1 MELYLACKQRQLH
14 GPVNHRGFRETG
26 PWPSCQPSRSVF
38 PKKDTP
44 PLQPHPQGR
53 EGSFWIIAKKEVH
66 RRWLLYFCRPWL
78 VSLAFAYPKFVIMM
92 HNVALTQTTV
102 LCLLREWGS
111 DTWRL
116 CELHMYR
123 LWANVLWFCLTISDC
138 SPQETKEITPAAS
151 TTKCLDYRDCKTWY
165 VCENN

>member
-1 MELYLACKQRQLH
+1 MELYLACKQRQLYR
-14 GPVNHRGFRETG
+14 PVNHRVFRETA
-26 PWPSCQPSRSVF
+26 PWPSGQPSRSVF

-92 HNVALTQTTV
+92 HNVALTQTRCCARYGNGVRIDGICVNCTDYEQMFCGFVLLSATV
-102 LCLLREWGS
+102 LPKRRTKSLQLPVQQ
-111 DTWRL
+111 
-116 CELHMYR
+116 
-123 LWANVLWFCLTISDC
+123 NV
-138 SPQETKEITPAAS
+138 
-151 TTKCLDYRDCKTWY
+151 
-165 VCENN
+165 